1 MRAIMK
7 KNRYLAVLIATVAL
21 GVLSQPGCNPGEVRA
36 DDVVASRASETGEVD
51 TGVALPR
58 MVGLY
63 SPYCAVCMKMKPVV
77 ESLVSQCDYRGV
89 RLEMVDV
96 SSEENERLL
105 DHYRV
110 RAVPTVLFLD
120 EYGIEVARLVGSQT
134 EQSLKQALSVLRG
147 KECPGMSLVDED
159 GAVIIGG

>member
-1 MRAIMK
+1 MVPDGTRAWWVGFSTVF
-7 KNRYLAVLIATVAL
+7 AVVVL
-21 GVLSQPGCNPGEVRA
+21 GGLSQPGCNPGEVRA
-36 DDVVASRASETGEVD
+36 DDVVAGRAFETGE
-51 TGVALPR
+51 ALPR
-58 MVGLY
+58 MVGMY

-96 SSEENERLL
+96 SQEENERLM

-110 RAVPTVLFLD
+110 RAVPTFLFLD

-134 EQSLKQALSVLRG
+134 EQSLKQALSALRG
-147 KECPGMSLVDED
+147 KECPGMSLVDGD
-159 GAVIIGG
+159 GDVVI

>member
-1 MRAIMK
+1 MVPDGMK
-7 KNRYLAVLIATVAL
+7 TWWNGLSTVFAVVAL
-21 GVLSQPGCNPGEVRA
+21 GVLSQPGCNPGEV
-36 DDVVASRASETGEVD
+36 DKGE
-51 TGVALPR
+51 ALPR

-63 SPYCAVCMKMKPVV
+63 SPYCAVCMAMKPVV

-96 SSEENERLL
+96 SAEENERLL

-110 RAVPTVLFLD
+110 LAVPTFLFLD

-134 EQSLKQALSVLRG
+134 EQSLKQALSALRG
-147 KECPGMSLVDED
+147 KECPGMSLVDGD
-159 GAVIIGG
+159 GDVIIGG

>member
-1 MRAIMK
+1 MKAIMK
-7 KNRYLAVLIATVAL
+7 RNRYLAVLFAVVAL
-21 GVLSQPGCNPGEVRA
+21 GILSQPGCNPGEV
-36 DDVVASRASETGEVD
+36 DQGE
-51 TGVALPR
+51 ALPR

-63 SPYCAVCMKMKPVV
+63 SPYCAACMKMKPVV

-96 SSEENERLL
+96 SSEGNERLL

-110 RAVPTVLFLD
+110 QAVPTFLFLD

-159 GAVIIGG
+159 GDVVIGG